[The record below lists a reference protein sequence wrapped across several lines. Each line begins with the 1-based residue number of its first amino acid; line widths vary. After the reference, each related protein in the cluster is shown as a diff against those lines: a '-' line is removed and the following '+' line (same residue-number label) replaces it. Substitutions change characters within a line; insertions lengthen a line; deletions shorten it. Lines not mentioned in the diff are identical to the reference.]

1 MLIQTYEFFFK
12 RMIRQKSFYKCI
24 FDICRL
30 ISQIIRSLK
39 NIGQRMTAVPCL
51 RLLRDLLK
59 YLLICQKISHLL
71 FSDIPGI
78 RMDLCGRNRIFY
90 NRIEQCIGQIHP
102 VLIHQIMKSRYQ
114 SECLC
119 ISLKMIE
126 VLFHLRTQY
135 HIQSLS
141 LIMQF
146 GKLPHKPVPDRQLP
160 EMPERRTADIMD
172 QPGTFQN
179 MRNILLHLPGKLLI
193 RSTLQDCFTDILS
206 QRLGKRRHF
215 QRMRQ
220 SCPYKIALI
229 QRKYLRLILQSPK

>member
-1 MLIQTYEFFFK
+1 
-12 RMIRQKSFYKCI
+12 
-24 FDICRL
+24 
-30 ISQIIRSLK
+30 
-39 NIGQRMTAVPCL
+39 
-51 RLLRDLLK
+51 
-59 YLLICQKISHLL
+59 
-71 FSDIPGI
+71 
-78 RMDLCGRNRIFY
+78 MDLCGRNRIFY

-160 EMPERRTADIMD
+160 EMPERRIADIMD

-179 MRNILLHLPGKLLI
+179 MRNILLHP
-193 RSTLQDCFTDILS
+193 RSRIASPIF
-206 QRLGKRRHF
+206 
-215 QRMRQ
+215 
-220 SCPYKIALI
+220 CPSDLAREDTSRECVSLVRTKSL
-229 QRKYLRLILQSPK
+229 

>member
-1 MLIQTYEFFFK
+1 
-12 RMIRQKSFYKCI
+12 
-24 FDICRL
+24 
-30 ISQIIRSLK
+30 
-39 NIGQRMTAVPCL
+39 
-51 RLLRDLLK
+51 
-59 YLLICQKISHLL
+59 
-71 FSDIPGI
+71 
-78 RMDLCGRNRIFY
+78 MDLCGRNRIFY

-160 EMPERRTADIMD
+160 EMPERRIADIMD
-172 QPGTFQN
+172 RAGTFQN

-229 QRKYLRLILQSPK
+229 RGNTCVLSCSLRNDALPYDPMIVLFKLTAEIRFFSHSVSFGSPHPLFR